1 MADKPKNDF
10 GYNHNFDYIGAI
22 RRALAADG
30 DDGKDIRDS
39 VFRWLDKMS
48 AEQREAANNQ
58 LAIKWLEWKAGATL
72 RYVRGLVS
80 EYKGALPKR

>member
-1 MADKPKNDF
+1 MPKKPINEFVYDPDLDF
-10 GYNHNFDYIGAI
+10 IAEI
-22 RRALAADG
+22 RKALAPVD

-39 VFRWLDKMS
+39 VFRWLSKMS
-48 AEQREAANNQ
+48 AEERATANNQ

-80 EYKGALPKR
+80 EYKGPPKR